1 MNMKEEKILNKNMNN
16 FNDKIDEI
24 NNHML
29 FNLLKEKMRLYLDYI
44 FLPIII
50 VIFTILVTTN
60 NIIFLYSTL
69 LLEIFYFIISNK
81 VSKLLERDIK
91 SHEIMTYILFK
102 QKMPLSVFEY
112 LVENIDVEKYH
123 ICRKLDENGYVKE
136 WVIYKKKGLT
146 DEEFYNPKNK
156 PIISSERDSF
166 LDLVYFAENPKKF
179 IKRGKK
185 DARNIKRSKKKN
197 D

>member
-1 MNMKEEKILNKNMNN
+1 MKKEKTLNETMNN

-24 NNHML
+24 NNHMS
-29 FNLLKEKMRLYLDYI
+29 FDLLKRKIELYLDYI
-44 FLPIII
+44 FLPILI
-50 VIFTILVTTN
+50 VILIMFITTD
-60 NIIFLYSTL
+60 NIVFFISGM
-69 LLEIFYFIISNK
+69 LLEIIYFITSKRI
-81 VSKLLERDIK
+81 SKLLKRDIK

-102 QKMPLSVFEY
+102 QNMPLSVFEY
-112 LVENIDVEKYH
+112 LVEDIDVEKYH

-136 WVIYKKKGLT
+136 WIIYKKKGLT

>member
-1 MNMKEEKILNKNMNN
+1 MKKEKTLNETMNN

-24 NNHML
+24 NNHMS
-29 FNLLKEKMRLYLDYI
+29 FDLLKRKIELYLDYI
-44 FLPIII
+44 FLPILI
-50 VIFTILVTTN
+50 VILIMFITTD
-60 NIIFLYSTL
+60 NIVFLISGM
-69 LLEIFYFIISNK
+69 LLEIIYFITSKRI
-81 VSKLLERDIK
+81 SKLLKRDIK

-102 QKMPLSVFEY
+102 QNMPLSVFEY
-112 LVENIDVEKYH
+112 LVEDIDVEKYH

-136 WVIYKKKGLT
+136 WIIYKKKGLT

>member
-1 MNMKEEKILNKNMNN
+1 MKKEKTLNETMNN

-24 NNHML
+24 NNHMS
-29 FNLLKEKMRLYLDYI
+29 FDLLKRKIELYLDYI
-44 FLPIII
+44 FLPILI
-50 VIFTILVTTN
+50 VILIMFITTD
-60 NIIFLYSTL
+60 NIVFLISGM
-69 LLEIFYFIISNK
+69 LLEIIYFITSKRI
-81 VSKLLERDIK
+81 SKLLKRDIK

-102 QKMPLSVFEY
+102 QNMPLSVFEY
-112 LVENIDVEKYH
+112 LVEDIDVEKYH

-136 WVIYKKKGLT
+136 WIIYKKKGLT

-156 PIISSERDSF
+156 PIISSKRDSF